1 MTTDKDTMEPA
12 ALLKRVAMPGW
23 VEMRVTKIDL
33 RTDAARRFAVCTL
46 DHWAGTPEKS
56 EPQVVVKPRAVAAH
70 ERASALLGSWV
81 AWTIVVVSCAA
92 VLFDRGSP
100 RVGVWVCWL
109 IVVAGT
115 WLVRETTKAAVLR
128 PPQAGQRCH
137 QGSEPKVCADVV
149 G

>member
-1 MTTDKDTMEPA
+1 MEPA

-100 RVGVWVCWL
+100 RAGGVGVL
-109 IVVAGT
+109 ADRRGRHVAGT
-115 WLVRETTKAAVLR
+115 GDHESSCPATTAGRSTL
-128 PPQAGQRCH
+128 PSGQRAESLRRCCR
-137 QGSEPKVCADVV
+137 VTR
-149 G
+149 